1 MATNMQNR
9 RIVLAN
15 RPKDTASVDNFRMET
30 VPAAEPAE
38 GEVLVRHRFVS
49 VDPYMRMRMND
60 VKSYVPP
67 QALDQVMG
75 SGMAGEVVESRHPG
89 FKPGDTVVGS
99 GGWQDFSVLNGKL
112 LRKVDATKLPLEAYL
127 GPAGMPGVTAWYG
140 TLKLIAPKPGQTFV
154 VSAAAGAVGSVAG
167 QIAKQ
172 EGARVIGVAGGPDKC
187 RHVVEELGFDACID
201 YKAGNLTADFAAAA
215 PDGIDGIFENVGG
228 AVLDAAMR
236 RLNPFAR
243 IALCGLIG
251 SGYKAA
257 LQPIADATVLL
268 TCKVTLTGFIIS
280 DHPEHFPPA
289 LADLSDR
296 IASGK
301 LIWSRTI
308 TEGLENTPA
317 AFVGMLSGANT
328 GKALVK
334 VS

>member
-9 RIVLAN
+9 RIVLAS
-15 RPKDTASVDNFRMET
+15 RPKEVATLDNFRLET
-30 VPAAEPAE
+30 VPAAAPAE

-60 VKSYVPP
+60 VKSYAAP

-75 SGMAGEVVESRHPG
+75 GGMAGEVVDSRHPD
-89 FKPGDTVVGS
+89 FKPGDAVVGP
-99 GGWQDFSVLNGKL
+99 GGWQDFSAINGKM
-112 LRKVDATKLPLEAYL
+112 LRKVDAAKLPLEAYL

-140 TLKLIAPKPGQTFV
+140 TLKLIAPKPGQTVV

-167 QIAKQ
+167 QLAKQ
-172 EGARVIGVAGGPDKC
+172 AGARVVGVAGGAEKC
-187 RHVVEELGFDACID
+187 RHVIEELGFDACID
-201 YKAGNLTADFAAAA
+201 YKAGNLEADFAKAA
-215 PDGIDGIFENVGG
+215 PDGVDGIFENVGG
-228 AVLDAAMR
+228 AVMDAAMR
-236 RLNPFAR
+236 LLNPFAR

-257 LQPIADATVLL
+257 RQPIADATVLL

-296 IASGK
+296 IAAGK
-301 LIWSRTI
+301 LVWTRTI

-317 AFVGMLSGANT
+317 AFLGMRVMGRGIREWLRW
-328 GKALVK
+328 K
-334 VS
+334 

>member
-9 RIVLAN
+9 RIVLAS
-15 RPKDTASVDNFRMET
+15 RPAEVASVDNFRLET
-30 VPAAEPAE
+30 VPAPTPAE

-60 VKSYVPP
+60 VKSYAAP

-75 SGMAGEVVESRHPG
+75 SGMAGEVVESRHLG
-89 FKPGDTVVGS
+89 FKPGDAVVGP
-99 GGWQDFSVLNGKL
+99 GGWQDFSTIPAKA
-112 LRKVDATKLPLEAYL
+112 LRKVDASKLPLEAYL

-140 TLKLIAPKPGQTFV
+140 TLKLIAPKPGQTVV

-167 QIAKQ
+167 QLAKQ
-172 EGARVIGVAGGPDKC
+172 AGARVVGVAGGAEKC
-187 RHVVEELGFDACID
+187 RHVVEELGFDACVD
-201 YKAGNLTADFAAAA
+201 YKAGNLDADFAAAA
-215 PDGIDGIFENVGG
+215 PDGVDGIFENVGG
-228 AVLDAAMR
+228 AVMDAAMR

-257 LQPIADATVLL
+257 RQPIADATVLL
-268 TCKVTLTGFIIS
+268 TCKATLTGFIIS

-289 LADLSDR
+289 LADLADR

-301 LIWSRTI
+301 LVWRRTI

-317 AFVGMLSGANT
+317 AFIGMLGGANT

>member
-9 RIVLAN
+9 RIVLAS
-15 RPKDTASVDNFRMET
+15 RPQEVASVDNFRLET
-30 VPAAEPAE
+30 VPAASPAE

-60 VKSYVPP
+60 VKSYAAP

-75 SGMAGEVVESRHPG
+75 GGMAGEVVESRHPD
-89 FKPGDTVVGS
+89 FKPGDAVVGP
-99 GGWQDFSVLNGKL
+99 GGWQDFSAISGKM
-112 LRKVDATKLPLEAYL
+112 LRKVDAGKLPLEAYL

-140 TLKLIAPKPGQTFV
+140 TLKLIAPEPGQTVV

-167 QIAKQ
+167 QLAKQ
-172 EGARVIGVAGGPDKC
+172 AGARVVGVAGGPEKC
-187 RHVVEELGFDACID
+187 RHVVEELGFDACVD
-201 YKAGNLTADFAAAA
+201 YKAGNLDADFAAAA
-215 PDGIDGIFENVGG
+215 PDGVDGIFENVGG
-228 AVLDAAMR
+228 VVMDAAMQ

-257 LQPIADATVLL
+257 RQPIADATVLL
-268 TCKVTLTGFIIS
+268 TCKATLTGFIIS

-289 LADLSDR
+289 LADLADR
-296 IASGK
+296 IAAGK
-301 LIWSRTI
+301 LVWRRTI

-317 AFVGMLSGANT
+317 AFIGMLGGANT